1 MRFYL
6 PKNQRR
12 QENRPLVS
20 SSAKFLTGD
29 ACMNNKKIKIL
40 NIILIV
46 ICFIMFGLQ
55 ILMLDADKMTTQNTT
70 QYTAT
75 IKSITIKNKSVP
87 TTRIMVEEFDNDLYI
102 SNNVLKFI
110 DSNYLKYL
118 TNGVEISFNID
129 NAKINQINNVE
140 FIDIVA
146 LRLQDKVIF
155 SLDDYNGYIRQT
167 IKPARIVCGIFAILA
182 AGILVL
188 NLVKQKRNA
197 DNGSRI
203 TQGK

>member
-1 MRFYL
+1 
-6 PKNQRR
+6 
-12 QENRPLVS
+12 
-20 SSAKFLTGD
+20 
-29 ACMNNKKIKIL
+29 MNNKKIKIF

-182 AGILVL
+182 TGILVL
-188 NLVKQKRNA
+188 NLVKQKRNT
-197 DNGSRI
+197 DNSSRAS
-203 TQGK
+203 T

>member
-1 MRFYL
+1 
-6 PKNQRR
+6 
-12 QENRPLVS
+12 
-20 SSAKFLTGD
+20 
-29 ACMNNKKIKIL
+29 
-40 NIILIV
+40 
-46 ICFIMFGLQ
+46 
-55 ILMLDADKMTTQNTT
+55 
-70 QYTAT
+70 
-75 IKSITIKNKSVP
+75 
-87 TTRIMVEEFDNDLYI
+87 MVEEFDNDLYI

-110 DSNYLKYL
+110 DSNYLKYI

-140 FIDIVA
+140 FIDVVA

-155 SLDDYNGYIRQT
+155 SLDDYICYNRQT

-188 NLVKQKRNA
+188 NLVKQKRNT

-203 TQGK
+203 TQGTVLRVDKGELI